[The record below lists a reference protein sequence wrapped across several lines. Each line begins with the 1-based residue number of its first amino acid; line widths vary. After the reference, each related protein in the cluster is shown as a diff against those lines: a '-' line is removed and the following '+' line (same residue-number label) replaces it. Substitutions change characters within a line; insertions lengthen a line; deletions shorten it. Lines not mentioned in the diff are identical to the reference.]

1 MHGNQTL
8 ALVVR
13 ERVSFRVWV
22 CVLLAFLILYNPFT
36 ANMRSGDAS
45 AVRGLARHRATVG
58 ASELQHFTASPDQ
71 TQQTDVVLHENR
83 EEFATFIPE
92 YQPQS
97 FERDAEVPQ
106 PDSISRV
113 WSRPPPSR

>member
-1 MHGNQTL
+1 MREIQSL

-13 ERVSFRVWV
+13 ERRSRVWV
-22 CVLLAFLILYNPFT
+22 CVLLCFLILYNPFT

-45 AVRGLARHRATVG
+45 AVRGPERHRATVG
-58 ASELQHFTASPDQ
+58 ASELQHFTASSDQ
-71 TQQTDVVLHENR
+71 TQQTDVNLQENQER
-83 EEFATFIPE
+83 FAALIAK

-97 FERDAEVPQ
+97 FERDVEVPQ

-113 WSRPPPSR
+113 WSRPPPSL

>member
-1 MHGNQTL
+1 MHGSQTW
-8 ALVVR
+8 ALVFR
-13 ERVSFRVWV
+13 ERGPFRVWV

-58 ASELQHFTASPDQ
+58 ASELQHFTGSPDQ
-71 TQQTDVVLHENR
+71 TQQTDVNLQENHEG
-83 EEFATFIPE
+83 FASFIAE

-97 FERDAEVPQ
+97 IERDVEVPQ

-113 WSRPPPSR
+113 WSRPPPSL